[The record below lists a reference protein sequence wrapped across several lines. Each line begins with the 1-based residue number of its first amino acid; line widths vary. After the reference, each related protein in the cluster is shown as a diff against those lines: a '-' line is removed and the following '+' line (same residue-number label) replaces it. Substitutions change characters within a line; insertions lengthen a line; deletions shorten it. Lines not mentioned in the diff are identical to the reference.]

1 MPCLRLYLAH
11 HGDAVGP
18 GVDIRRPL
26 SDVGRMDTERVAA
39 VAAARGAKPI
49 VIWHSGKLRAKQT
62 AEIFWRACNP
72 LAEFGAAR
80 DLQPEDSPAWI
91 ADRLRFEARDILI
104 AGHYP
109 HLPRLLMLLASDA
122 AAGAFPQ
129 HGVVALSTENDG
141 QTWTEDWRV
150 ESHLGGLGR

>member
-1 MPCLRLYLAH
+1 MPCVRLYLAH

-26 SDVGRMDTERVAA
+26 SEAGRVATERVAA
-39 VAAARGAKPI
+39 EAAALGAKPA

-72 LAEFGAAR
+72 LAEFSATR
-80 DLQPEDSPAWI
+80 DLQPEDSPSWI
-91 ADRLRFEARDILI
+91 ADRLRVDARDILL

-109 HLPRLLMLLASDA
+109 HLPRLLTLLAGQSDQA
-122 AAGAFPQ
+122 VDAFPQ
-129 HGVVALSTENDG
+129 HGVVALSTADEG
-141 QTWTEDWRV
+141 QTWVEEWRV
-150 ESHLGGLGR
+150 ESRLG